1 MTTRDKADLL
11 EQLSS
16 YDGCET
22 GDFWN
27 GLVSMYCYSKDYMSE
42 EFWLQMGLE
51 IEIQFEE
58 AVEWIMEGDMEVDD
72 EDLMKKITDYLKEE

>member
-11 EQLSS
+11 EELIG

-22 GDFWN
+22 GDFWG
-27 GLVSMYCYSKDYMSE
+27 GLIDMYRYKKDYMSE
-42 EFWLQMGLE
+42 DFWLQMGLE
-51 IEIQFEE
+51 IEIQFED

-72 EDLMKKITDYLKEE
+72 EDLMKKITDYLKE